1 MWKPGLEK
9 AVERQMRNWELSRSQ
24 RSAEAAE
31 DTPRVF
37 PFIAISRQSGS
48 GGLTLARELGAQT
61 VWQIYDREILDYM
74 AENDAVQKKIYELA
88 DEHPEGYFESILKS
102 LGFEGRPPGSD
113 YFRKLVSSINAIAH
127 SNHAVFVGRGA
138 SFMLPKEHGLRVR
151 VIAPEKMRFE
161 HYAQYSGCSLAEAPE
176 AVRRLD
182 ADRDGFLRGHFRV
195 DPAAPENYDVVINME
210 TITLHTAVTMIVAGL
225 ERKANIRVRR
235 PG

>member
-31 DTPRVF
+31 ETPQVF

-48 GGLTLARELGAQT
+48 GGLTLSRELGEQT
-61 VWQIYDREILDYM
+61 GWQIYDREILDYM

-88 DEHPEGYFESILKS
+88 DEHSEGYFESILKS

-113 YFRKLVSSINAIAH
+113 YFRKLVGSINAIAH
-127 SNHAVFVGRGA
+127 TNHAIFVGRGA
-138 SFMLPKEHGLRVR
+138 SFMLPAEHGLRVR

-161 HYAQYSGCSLAEAPE
+161 HYARYSGCPLEESPD

-182 ADRDGFLRGHFRV
+182 ADRNGFLRDHFRV
-195 DPAAPENYDVVINME
+195 DPTSPEHYDVVINAENISMDA
-210 TITLHTAVTMIVAGL
+210 AVAMIVAGL
-225 ERKANIRVRR
+225 ERKTNIRVRR